1 MKSKIILLLTMVV
14 IGTLEPKAQNLQVHY
29 DFGEKRK
36 LTTATLEMFK
46 PDTYGSTFFFVDM
59 DFGGEIKNNRPE
71 GMNLAYWEIARSF
84 KWKETQK
91 LEPRVEFNGGM
102 GRGDGF
108 DYKIN
113 NAWLVG
119 GQYTFNTADFSKIL
133 TLQANL
139 KYINDGKIDNGE
151 IKNMSSY
158 QFTAVWALQFF
169 NNKLSLLGFADFWRE
184 DHVVFDEDG
193 NMSTSKFVFLTEPQI
208 WYNTCDNFSIG
219 GEIEM
224 SNDFG
229 TNKGFMVN
237 PTLALKWTF

>member
-1 MKSKIILLLTMVV
+1 MKSKFTLLLAIFTLGTFV
-14 IGTLEPKAQNLQVHY
+14 IKAQNLQLHY
-29 DFGEKRK
+29 DFGKTRK

-46 PDTYGSTFFFVDM
+46 PDKYGSTFFFVDM
-59 DFGGEIKNNRPE
+59 DFGGKIENNRPD

-84 KWKETQK
+84 KWSETQK

-113 NAWLVG
+113 NSWLIG
-119 GQYTFNTADFSKIL
+119 GQYTMNTADFSKIL

-139 KYINDGKIDNGE
+139 KHINDGKIDNGE
-151 IKNMSSY
+151 FKNMTSY
-158 QFTAVWALQFF
+158 QFTAVWALNFF
-169 NNKLSLLGFADFWRE
+169 ENKLSLIGFADFWRQ
-184 DHVVFDEDG
+184 DHAVVDNDG
-193 NMSTSKFVFLTEPQI
+193 SWTTSKFVFLTEPQI
-208 WYNTCDNFSIG
+208 WYNTCKNFSFG

-237 PTLALKWTF
+237 PTLAVKWTF